1 MLICMQQL
9 AENEFSLGERD
20 WGMLGPDRTMRC
32 YISCWSSDSSWES
45 LRRCSVGCW
54 LGRGTSRSAKGACRE
69 KCVHVMVLLTDP
81 VQCPLL
87 ETWSAFIWRVILLLK
102 DSSKEEMGREVAMD
116 LINYINPTGEKGFNP
131 WSWTH
136 LWLCHSCLHVL
147 LTSRG
152 KVKDAMKPWFLKR
165 GLKKSTIKIFF

>member
-147 LTSRG
+147 LTSQG